1 MLIVSTVDN
10 NQLFAKWKIKWDEIK
25 NITTS
30 TEEVVQILHWN
41 SYIGAYVT
49 KSIFLSIKYVYV
61 GPCYGGFKFPINIK

>member
-10 NQLFAKWKIKWDEIK
+10 NQLFAKWKMKGDEIK

-49 KSIFLSIKYVYV
+49 KSVFLPIKYVYM
-61 GPCYGGFKFPINIK
+61 GPMLWGF